1 MWSFRFLVAA
11 AVAAG
16 AVVAGPAYAG
26 PQGCPEV
33 VVVAAR
39 GSDQNEYL
47 EPTRYSDEAPWVSNG
62 YEERNIR
69 AFLHFSEQRHREQTG
84 TSLMKD
90 VHVLGLDASVYPA
103 EFPVPHLTEDGEDVE
118 NREFARRAVDTVRE
132 RPAHLLAYDA
142 TVGFAESLHAG
153 IRGTMGYIDSWEE
166 QTGCA
171 PGYILIGYSQGA
183 LVLAPQEEALAE
195 RGQLIGSLY
204 LGNPLL
210 TPGDST
216 VIGQPARGGG
226 LLSSLPGVV
235 QPTLAGDAERLN
247 YCAEDDF
254 VCDVTSS
261 AIRGS
266 VTTKGGVHANYFLE
280 IEENGASEH
289 DEQVADTFA
298 GWVTGYTSRP

>member
-1 MWSFRFLVAA
+1 MWATRIFVAA

-16 AVVAGPAYAG
+16 TVVAAPAHAG

-62 YEERNIR
+62 YEERTVR
-69 AFLHFSEQRHREQTG
+69 AFLHFAEQRHRDQTG

-90 VHVLGLDASVYPA
+90 VYVLGLDASVYPA
-103 EFPVPHLTEDGEDVE
+103 ELPSPQLTEKDEEVD
-118 NREFARRAVDTVRE
+118 NREFARRAVGAVKE
-132 RPAHLLAYDA
+132 RPAHLMAYDA
-142 TVGFAESLHAG
+142 TVGFAQSLRAG
-153 IRGTMGYIDSWEE
+153 VRGTLGYIDAWEE
-166 QTGCA
+166 RTGCA

-204 LGNPLL
+204 MGNPLL
-210 TPGDST
+210 TPGDAT
-216 VIGQPARGGG
+216 VVGQPTRGGG
-226 LLSSLPGVV
+226 LLSSLPQAV
-235 QPTLAGDAERLN
+235 QPTQADVQRLN
-247 YCAEDDF
+247 YCAADDF

-261 AIRGS
+261 AIGGS
-266 VTTKGGVHANYFLE
+266 LTTKGGVHANYFLE
-280 IEENGASEH
+280 IEENGASEY
-289 DEQVADTFA
+289 DAQVSDTFA
-298 GWVTGYTSRP
+298 GWITGYTSRP